1 MNFFDR
7 CSAAIE
13 RNQSLLY
20 VSLDPD
26 PELLPMGNTT
36 QIREYLKVAIA
47 ETTDKVCA
55 YKLNFG
61 FYQVLGAA
69 GLELLS
75 AVLGEIPEEIPV
87 ILDAKHGD
95 ATTSTVFAQMLF
107 ERWRVDACTLLPYA
121 GLDQVAPF
129 IVYPG
134 KAVFVLCYTSN
145 PSGSALQDYPSNGLP
160 LYLHLIQES
169 KTWGTPE
176 QLGLQVDAAMP
187 DVLARVRSLA
197 PERLILLSGDYS
209 EAPGLTQILAAG
221 LNSGGD
227 GLLIPVPPTML
238 LEEAPGKTVATL
250 RDSINGERLR
260 IIQGNPSCD
269 LWLPDVCFLNPT
281 PHRDLILQ
289 LYDIGCIIFGEH
301 VQASG
306 EVFPYYIDL
315 RKVISQP
322 EIFHKVVNAYAE
334 ILKGLKF
341 DRIAGIPYGSLP
353 TATGLALRL
362 GHPMIFPRKEVKAH
376 GTQRMIEGH
385 YESGEKVV
393 VVDDILITGNS
404 VMKGADKLQSVGLE
418 VEDIVV
424 FIDHERGVKD
434 RLKERGYR
442 GYAVLTLSEI
452 AQTLQEAGRVSDRQF
467 ELLTRHH

>member
-1 MNFFDR
+1 MNFFDKY
-7 CSAAIE
+7 SAAVE

-20 VSLDPD
+20 ISLDPD
-26 PELLPMGNTT
+26 PQLLSIGDIT
-36 QIREYLKVAIA
+36 QVWDYLQVAIA
-47 ETTDKVCA
+47 ETTNQVCA
-55 YKLNFG
+55 YKLNLG
-61 FYQVLGAA
+61 FYEVLSRA
-69 GLELLS
+69 GLELLDR
-75 AVLGEIPEEIPV
+75 VLGEIPEDIPI
-87 ILDAKHGD
+87 ILDGKHGD
-95 ATTSTVFAQMLF
+95 INTSTELAQLLF
-107 ERWRVDACTLLPYA
+107 EQWQVDACTLLPYA

-129 IVYPG
+129 LVYPRN
-134 KAVFVLCYTSN
+134 AVFVLCYTGNS
-145 PSGSALQDYPSNGLP
+145 SGSVLQDYPSTGLP
-160 LYLHLIQES
+160 LYLHLIQAS

-176 QLGLQVDAAMP
+176 QLGLQLDTVTP

-197 PERLILLSGDYS
+197 PERLLLLAGDYS
-209 EAPGLTQILAAG
+209 ETSDLTQILAAG
-221 LNSGGD
+221 LSTGGD
-227 GLLIPVPPTML
+227 GLLFPVPPNL
-238 LEEAPGKTVATL
+238 LLDKAPGKAISNL
-250 RDSINGERLR
+250 QDAINQERLK
-260 IIQGNPSCD
+260 ILQGNPSCD

-289 LYDIGCIIFGEH
+289 IYDLGCFIFGEH

-306 EVFPYYIDL
+306 KILPYYIDL

-322 EIFHKVVNAYAE
+322 QIFHKVVNAYAE
-334 ILKGLKF
+334 ILKELEF

-376 GTQRMIEGH
+376 GTQRLIEGH
-385 YESGEKVV
+385 YEPGEKVV

-404 VMKGADKLQSVGLE
+404 AIEGADKLESVGLK

-434 RLKERGYR
+434 RLKARGYR

-452 AQTLQEAGRVSDRQF
+452 AQTLQDVGRISDREF
-467 ELLTRHH
+467 NLLTQSH